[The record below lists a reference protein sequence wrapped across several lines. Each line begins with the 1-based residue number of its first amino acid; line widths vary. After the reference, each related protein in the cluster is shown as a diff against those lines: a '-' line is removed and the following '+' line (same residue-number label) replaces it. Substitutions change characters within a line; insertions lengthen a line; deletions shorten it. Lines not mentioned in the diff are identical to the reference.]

1 MIDLEFL
8 AFVLTCCLAS
18 SCVLGVFV
26 FGVTARM
33 AWHEIAAIRIVN
45 GILENIVMVQVLN
58 ENYLAWLICWVWIVV
73 RR

>member
-1 MIDLEFL
+1 MIDLDFL

-45 GILENIVMVQVLN
+45 GTLENIVMVKVS
-58 ENYLAWLICWVWIVV
+58 ERVE
-73 RR
+73 